1 MQRGQ
6 FLCHR
11 ETQPIVL
18 LARAAFVGAVKALE
32 HMCLFRIRH
41 AGAVVLHRKQYP
53 AFFRAGAQRDVAAG
67 GRVGAGVADEDQK
80 QLAQPSGVAPQGRQ
94 CFLGQVQC
102 EFS

>member
-1 MQRGQ
+1 MRALCFSGADRQTQRECGASAGCVCKKDISAVQRGQ

-53 AFFRAGAQRDVAAG
+53 AFSARARSVTSLPAGA
-67 GRVGAGVADEDQK
+67 
-80 QLAQPSGVAPQGRQ
+80 
-94 CFLGQVQC
+94 
-102 EFS
+102 

>member
-53 AFFRAGAQRDVAAG
+53 AFSARARSVTSLPAGA
-67 GRVGAGVADEDQK
+67 
-80 QLAQPSGVAPQGRQ
+80 
-94 CFLGQVQC
+94 
-102 EFS
+102 